1 MNQDQK
7 NEKELE
13 TGNEPKKRGKARKPN
28 DYKMSTKFN
37 QIMYALIG
45 IIFVV
50 FAVLAIVEKSKV
62 YVIAALIVVFYIVSL
77 FLMKNITEYRA
88 AKYFLKG
95 INMEDQG
102 DGYSSGE
109 RVINIFQP
117 KVTEMKEESKYS
129 TVFLIIII
137 LGVIVGGFFLL
148 SYLTSINFFV

>member
-7 NEKELE
+7 NVKETE
-13 TGNEPKKRGKARKPN
+13 TSNAPKKRGKARKPN

-45 IIFVV
+45 IIFIV
-50 FAVLAIVEKSKV
+50 FSVLAFVEKSKV
-62 YVIAALIVVFYIVSL
+62 YVIAVLLFVFYIVSL
-77 FLMKNITEYRA
+77 FLMKNITEFRA
-88 AKYFLKG
+88 TKYFLKG

-129 TVFLIIII
+129 TVFLIIVI
-137 LGVIVGGFFLL
+137 LGLIVGGFLLL
-148 SYLTSINFFV
+148 SYLTSVNFFA

>member
-50 FAVLAIVEKSKV
+50 FTVLAIVEKSKV
-62 YVIAALIVVFYIVSL
+62 NVIAALIFVFYIISL

>member
-1 MNQDQK
+1 MSQDHKHVNQM
-7 NEKELE
+7 E
-13 TGNEPKKRGKARKPN
+13 TDKVPKKRGKARKPN
-28 DYKMSTKFN
+28 DYKMSSKFN
-37 QIMYALIG
+37 QIIYALIG
-45 IIFVV
+45 IIFIVFSVLVFVKKSKLYVV
-50 FAVLAIVEKSKV
+50 AVLLFVF
-62 YVIAALIVVFYIVSL
+62 YVISL

-129 TVFLIIII
+129 TVFLTIII
-137 LGVIVGGFFLL
+137 LGVVVGGFFLL
-148 SYLTSINFFV
+148 SYLTSIDFFA

>member
-7 NEKELE
+7 NVKEME
-13 TGNEPKKRGKARKPN
+13 TGNAPKKRGKARKPN
-28 DYKMSTKFN
+28 DYKMSSKFN

-45 IIFVV
+45 IIFIV
-50 FAVLAIVEKSKV
+50 FSVLAFVEKSKV
-62 YVIAALIVVFYIVSL
+62 YVIAVLLFVFYIISL
-77 FLMKNITEYRA
+77 FLMKNITEFRA
-88 AKYFLKG
+88 SKYFLKG

-129 TVFLIIII
+129 TVFLMIIIS
-137 LGVIVGGFFLL
+137 GVIVGGFFLL